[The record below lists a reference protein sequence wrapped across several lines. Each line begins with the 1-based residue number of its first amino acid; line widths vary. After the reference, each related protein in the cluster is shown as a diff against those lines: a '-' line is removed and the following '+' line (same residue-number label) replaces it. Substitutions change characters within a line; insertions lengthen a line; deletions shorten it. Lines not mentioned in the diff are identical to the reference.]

1 MTKNREKNTGSI
13 PATGTYSIQHE
24 PATQTDLQVAGQV
37 ANYHAAQRRFDD
49 YLSRKAEN
57 TIIAQR
63 TDLFHFA
70 TYLQAAG
77 ISNRPNE
84 DQLQTDPLA
93 WRGVTWGLVD
103 GFVKWQLAQGHAI
116 TSINR
121 RLSTIK
127 VYAKLASQAGMLD
140 PQELALIRTVTGYAK
155 GEARRIDARRPVTRV
170 GDKKRTPVRIA
181 HEQARQLKTHP
192 DTPQGRRDTLLM
204 CLLLDH
210 GLRVG
215 EVVLLHAED
224 FDLEAGAFS
233 FERPKVN
240 SAQLHRL
247 SADTLQA
254 LCAYINAG
262 DAPIKGALLRGSRKN
277 GALTHAGISD
287 RAIQARVRFLGE
299 QIGLFDL
306 SPHDCR
312 HYWATYWAKKV
323 DVLRLQ
329 EAGGW
334 SSLEMPRRYI
344 EKSKIANIGMTSTE
358 E

>member
-1 MTKNREKNTGSI
+1 MAKNTALAQNTKNH
-13 PATGTYSIQHE
+13 SIQQDSV
-24 PATQTDLQVAGQV
+24 TRTDLQVAGQM

-49 YLSRKAEN
+49 YLNRKAEN
-57 TIIAQR
+57 TVIAQR
-63 TDLFHFA
+63 TDLAHFA
-70 TYLQAAG
+70 TYLRDAG
-77 ISNRPNE
+77 VAYAPNE
-84 DQLQTDPLA
+84 DQLQTDPQV
-93 WRGVTWGLVD
+93 WHGVTWGLVD
-103 GFVKWQLAQGHAI
+103 GFIKWQLAQGHAI

-127 VYAKLASQAGMLD
+127 VYAKLVAQAGIID
-140 PQELALIRTVTGYAK
+140 AQELALIKTVTGYAK
-155 GEARRIDARRPVTRV
+155 GEAKRIDARRTVTRI
-170 GDKKRTPVRIA
+170 GDKKSTPVRIS
-181 HEQARQLKTHP
+181 HEHARQLKVHP

-204 CLLLDH
+204 CLLLEH

-215 EVVLLHAED
+215 EVVLLQAEN
-224 FDLEAGAFS
+224 FDVTTGIFY
-233 FERPKVN
+233 FERPKVDIDQVH
-240 SAQLHRL
+240 QL
-247 SADTLQA
+247 SIDTHQA
-254 LCAYINAG
+254 LRSYMNAG
-262 DAPIKGALLRGSRKN
+262 DAPTKGPLLRGSRKN

-334 SSLEMPRRYI
+334 SSLDMPRRYV
-344 EKSKIANIGMTSTE
+344 EKSKIANIGMTDK
-358 E
+358 